1 MKYILYIFLFVILFS
16 CNSIKVVN
24 VSYVK
29 KLPKNYFL
37 YMLPR
42 NIISIDI
49 ELTEIKTINGP
60 YYKFAEK
67 FLGIKNVPQSNS
79 IEYFI
84 SNADLKVLSEPDS
97 NNLYFVIPS
106 CKKQIKSIS
115 LTNTGIITSINSDNT
130 EKYDNERANNLVN
143 NYIPFQSETFTE
155 LSQKDFIKIK
165 IDTIWKQVKIDT
177 NFVRIPVQKKTID
190 TLSFEGKAK
199 EAAHHILRL
208 RKRLFKLLTGAYEK
222 VPIMNSVS
230 DVIKELKNEEE
241 EYLSLFIGK
250 TFTYKLNYRY
260 YYTPDNKDYGKKVDL
275 CFYSST
281 KGISNNNFTN
291 NKPVVLEINNNGT
304 LSRLDTT
311 FNKFNKASNKKG
323 FVYRI
328 PEIVTA
334 SLIVGENILI
344 EKQVSISQLGV
355 LCNLPV
361 NYINKKHF
369 VQFNPTYGNIIKIG
383 CK

>member
-190 TLSFEGKAK
+190 TLSFESKAK

-241 EYLSLFIGK
+241 EYLSL
-250 TFTYKLNYRY
+250 LL
-260 YYTPDNKDYGKKVDL
+260 YT
-275 CFYSST
+275 
-281 KGISNNNFTN
+281 
-291 NKPVVLEINNNGT
+291 
-304 LSRLDTT
+304 
-311 FNKFNKASNKKG
+311 
-323 FVYRI
+323 
-328 PEIVTA
+328 
-334 SLIVGENILI
+334 
-344 EKQVSISQLGV
+344 
-355 LCNLPV
+355 
-361 NYINKKHF
+361 
-369 VQFNPTYGNIIKIG
+369 
-383 CK
+383 

>member
-1 MKYILYIFLFVILFS
+1 MKYILYIFLFVILYS

-49 ELTEIKTINGP
+49 ELTEIKTLRGP
-60 YYKFAEK
+60 YYEFAEK

-130 EKYDNERANNLVN
+130 KKYDNEISNNLVN

-190 TLSFEGKAK
+190 TLSFEDKAK

-241 EYLSLFIGK
+241 EYLWLFIGK

-369 VQFNPTYGNIIKIG
+369 VEFNPTYGNIIKIG

>member
-177 NFVRIPVQKKTID
+177 NFIRIPVQKKTID
-190 TLSFEGKAK
+190 TLSFESKAK

>member
-177 NFVRIPVQKKTID
+177 NFIRIPVQKKTID

>member
-190 TLSFEGKAK
+190 TLSFESKAK

>member
-1 MKYILYIFLFVILFS
+1 
-16 CNSIKVVN
+16 
-24 VSYVK
+24 
-29 KLPKNYFL
+29 
-37 YMLPR
+37 MLPR

-130 EKYDNERANNLVN
+130 EKYDNERSNNLVN

-190 TLSFEGKAK
+190 TLSFESKAK